1 MKLQKRCTMR
11 LSLKIFLLC
20 IAWITGISGRI
31 LEDEIVAVIYN
42 PEGSIAITRSDTRIG
57 LDGQPRTL
65 RQAILEQLMLLD
77 AQKLKINITE
87 DDVDRFLMQLQRQNG
102 LTKYALEEMF
112 RQLGFSY
119 QEGREQL
126 RNKQMIDTIV
136 DYRVKSDKRMQVTP
150 EEVDA
155 YYQNNPL
162 YSPMTVTLQ
171 QVFVSNEEF
180 SASQID
186 TMIKDGTIAK
196 KLKWE
201 EPFVLEEQ
209 DIAEDKLF
217 IKTAPLGS
225 IVEREEDKEG
235 IELTMLV
242 ERCEP
247 RLIPLGDRYN
257 EVEMD
262 LRKERFFMLL
272 REYEDKL
279 LLEAKG
285 LRFLN
290 EADKKAVLG

>member
-112 RQLGFSY
+112 RQLGFTY

-150 EEVDA
+150 EEVEA

-162 YSPMTVTLQ
+162 YSPMTVTLR

-186 TMIKDGTIAK
+186 AMIKDGTIAK

-247 RLIPLGDRYN
+247 RLIQLGDRYN

-279 LLEAKG
+279 LADATG